1 MAMIKNILLTPL
13 FDEPGAGSGGGAA
26 GAGAPAGGSGSAG
39 ATGTP
44 GASGTPAG
52 SATPGAGAAPTATPT
67 GFTYPED
74 RSKWIPDHRFKEV
87 STEVRTLKEAIAERD
102 RKIAAVMGVTT
113 PNADD
118 ARAAQIKDAFF
129 NLPGMGVMKKLSG
142 LSDEQI
148 DRMLSAADG
157 VDSVKQN
164 EMRGWQKHGNESVD
178 HIASGVAEALGA
190 DSLDASQKED
200 LRNTFS
206 SWLKRTVETEMRA
219 SDGQESKTLE
229 RYENGEK
236 KLLDEFVAA
245 YTKRWVEPA
254 RRTAAAKTSTR
265 IRPTPNSM
273 GRNQVTSLNRPEK
286 FKSLDER
293 LDYAVNRAKELG
305 VQFDR

>member
-1 MAMIKNILLTPL
+1 
-13 FDEPGAGSGGGAA
+13 
-26 GAGAPAGGSGSAG
+26 
-39 ATGTP
+39 
-44 GASGTPAG
+44 
-52 SATPGAGAAPTATPT
+52 
-67 GFTYPED
+67 
-74 RSKWIPDHRFKEV
+74 
-87 STEVRTLKEAIAERD
+87 
-102 RKIAAVMGVTT
+102 MGVTT
-113 PNADD
+113 PNADE

-178 HIASGVAEALGA
+178 HIATGVAEALGA